1 MIWYCFV
8 PDEANVS
15 VKAQRKFQYC
25 IEVDYDP
32 QEMPPSAIP
41 ALLAFNKANKLIKE
55 ITDKGAPMVKSID
68 MVISSD
74 KELRREV
81 LVASL
86 GDQGPDS
93 MRHLLE
99 NIAEL
104 KKVAHY
110 VELVRKESVALFKE
124 LQEGVQILLTDEGG
138 SESERNGTVT
148 GKEQTVVK
156 T

>member
-1 MIWYCFV
+1 M
-8 PDEANVS
+8 S

-32 QEMPPSAIP
+32 QEMPPPAIP